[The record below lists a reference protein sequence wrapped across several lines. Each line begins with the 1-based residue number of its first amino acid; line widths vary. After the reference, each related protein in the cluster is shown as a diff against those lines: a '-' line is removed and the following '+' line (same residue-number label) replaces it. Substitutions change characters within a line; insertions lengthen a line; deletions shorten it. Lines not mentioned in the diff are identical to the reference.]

1 MPENSIPPV
10 NRNHSQKENSS
21 QINEQLD
28 NMSIDELT
36 DALADMWDTTDDR
49 SYSTAWMDECLKKIE
64 DVEKAPEFDVDAS
77 LDSFLSKHSRLVEC
91 TSHTSKKDNRKASR
105 WKSPVAAV
113 VAVLVVLG
121 SLVTAQA
128 LGIDVFGAIARWTD
142 ETFRF
147 TSPSQNETD
156 PDADIQNSND
166 QSPDGEYTSLQ
177 DALDACGIKQNVIP
191 QYLPEGFAL
200 ENVSVSTLPSMV
212 DVDATYTSNDRWFR
226 LVITRYN
233 SPETVGQTIFEKDS
247 EDIILYEKDGITVYI
262 MSNNQSHTAVW
273 MPEDLI
279 ICAIRG
285 DLTVEEIEAIID
297 SM

>member
-1 MPENSIPPV
+1 MPENKILPV
-10 NRNHSQKENSS
+10 NRSQKEGGS
-21 QINEQLD
+21 QINPHLD
-28 NMSIDELT
+28 NKPIDELADVLT
-36 DALADMWDTTDDR
+36 DMWDAADDLT
-49 SYSTAWMDECLKKIE
+49 YSAAEMDACLEEIE
-64 DVEKAPEFDVDAS
+64 QIEAAPEFDVDAS
-77 LDSFLSKHSRLVEC
+77 LNRFLDKHSWLVEC
-91 TSHTSKKDNRKASR
+91 TSRTSEKNRSNTSR
-105 WKSPVAAV
+105 WKPSIAAAV
-113 VAVLVVLG
+113 AILVVLG

-156 PDADIQNSND
+156 PEADIQNSND

-191 QYLPEGFAL
+191 QYLPEGFSL
-200 ENVSVSTLPSMV
+200 ENVSVSTLPS
-212 DVDATYTSNDRWFR
+212 DVAIDATYTSNDRRFR
-226 LVITRYN
+226 FVITRYN
-233 SPETVGQTIFEKDS
+233 SPETVGQAIFEKDS
-247 EDIILYEKDGITVYI
+247 EDIILYEKGGVTVYI
-262 MSNNQSHTAVW
+262 MSNNRSRTAAW

-279 ICAIRG
+279 ICAIMG